1 MCFVNQ
7 ALHPEVADHHL
18 AFHVREDRHG
28 LTFCDDLEIHL
39 IELPKFTK
47 AADQLSDA
55 LDRWCYFLRH
65 GQELDS
71 EQLPATLDV
80 PVIRRAMEVLTVFT
94 QDERERAAYE
104 ARLRAQRDYASSLRE
119 AEERGEGRGEK
130 RGREQGELVGQIRLC
145 QQVLKQ
151 PLTPEEELYARPEQ
165 ELAALL
171 EQLRQQLH
179 ANGSQ
184 QGQP

>member
-1 MCFVNQ
+1 VI
-7 ALHPEVADHHL
+7 DHHL
-18 AFHVREDRHG
+18 VFHVREDRHG
-28 LTFCDDLEIHL
+28 LTFSDDLEIHL

-47 AADQLSDA
+47 ATEQLTSA

-65 GQELDS
+65 GQDLDS
-71 EQLPATLDV
+71 DGLPATLDV
-80 PVIRRAMEVLTVFT
+80 PAIRQAMEVLTVFT

-104 ARLRAQRDYASSLRE
+104 ARPRAQGDYASGLRE
-119 AEERGEGRGEK
+119 AQERGEERGRT
-130 RGREQGELVGQIRLC
+130 QGALVGQIRLC

-171 EQLRQQLH
+171 EQLRQQLL